1 MHANQYGMPLLPSS
15 FKSKS
20 LLPWLASLWGAQQN
34 TIATIT
40 GNNKRM
46 GLHQCLSA
54 LLRLCSCAMGKN
66 IYFQTMQTLNNV
78 LGKKKKILLILI
90 SCISIS
96 EKSETCVSFTCT
108 EKYVL
113 LATWE
118 KELSQNWLDFPAW
131 SISKLIKHSS
141 THNKQQAH
149 YLFWNLDVQLSICQ
163 SLWWAKK
170 KVKGRENEV
179 ISTAEGIP

>member
-54 LLRLCSCAMGKN
+54 LLRLCSCA
-66 IYFQTMQTLNNV
+66 T
-78 LGKKKKILLILI
+78 GKK
-90 SCISIS
+90 
-96 EKSETCVSFTCT
+96 
-108 EKYVL
+108 
-113 LATWE
+113 
-118 KELSQNWLDFPAW
+118 
-131 SISKLIKHSS
+131 
-141 THNKQQAH
+141 
-149 YLFWNLDVQLSICQ
+149 YLFANTEHRFGKEKKNLAHTDL
-163 SLWWAKK
+163 LY
-170 KVKGRENEV
+170 
-179 ISTAEGIP
+179 